1 MLAAMPR
8 PFRFAAQGG
17 PFTDGSALAEHARRV
32 ESLGYQELYSY
43 DHVGHVDPF
52 APLVA
57 AAAATERLGI
67 GPLTVDNDWHHPVLL
82 ARTAATVD
90 ALSGGRLVLGMGTG
104 HSPGEHEAI
113 GAPLRPPGP
122 RVSRFAESLTVL
134 RALLDTGSVDFD
146 GEHHQV
152 HLADLGVRPGRDRVP
167 FLIGGHGR
175 RVVGLAGRHA
185 DIFQFTGL
193 RHGADGEPD
202 LTGFALAELDHRAR
216 WLAESAGERDAAI
229 ERSALVQVVGV
240 GPGAPTPDDVAA
252 RFSIAPEVARET
264 PFALVG
270 SVGQIGDELHRLR
283 ERLGISHWVIREP
296 EVFAPVVEA
305 LDGK

>member
-1 MLAAMPR
+1 MTGGARRTMLTTMPR

-17 PFTDGSALAEHARRV
+17 PFTDGAALAAHARRV
-32 ESLGYQELYSY
+32 ESLGYRELYSF
-43 DHVGHVDPF
+43 DHIGHIDPF

-57 AAAATERLGI
+57 AAAATERLGV

-104 HSPGEHEAI
+104 HSPAEHESM
-113 GAPLRPPGP
+113 GSPLRPPGP
-122 RVSRFAESLTVL
+122 RVDRFAETLTVL
-134 RALLDTGSVDFD
+134 RALLDTGSVDHD
-146 GEHHQV
+146 GEHHHV
-152 HLADLGVRPGRDRVP
+152 HLADLGVKPAQDRVP

-193 RHGADGEPD
+193 RHGADGKAD

-216 WLAESAGERDAAI
+216 WLAEAAGERAAAI
-229 ERSALVQVVGV
+229 ERS
-240 GPGAPTPDDVAA
+240 
-252 RFSIAPEVARET
+252 
-264 PFALVG
+264 
-270 SVGQIGDELHRLR
+270 
-283 ERLGISHWVIREP
+283 
-296 EVFAPVVEA
+296 
-305 LDGK
+305 